1 MAANRGARTF
11 LSVFL
16 LCCWQGAELQPIK
29 TTSGPITE
37 GSLNST
43 TENIPEALD
52 EILAQEILEPKTSAV
67 SETSPRPRSSIPT
80 TVQTKEINAG
90 IDENYQE
97 EAFEN
102 YHEVLENI
110 EHLPTKEESG
120 KNDRSTVANL
130 HDHSSQTK
138 HEPPSSPEGKESSN
152 DDVYGKLSVLDKI
165 LENIGQS
172 EGSLE
177 LTGKWPLISRS
188 LARLRWRKN
197 ATCN

>member
-1 MAANRGARTF
+1 MAVNRGVETF

-16 LCCWQGAELQPIK
+16 LCCWQGTELQPIK

-67 SETSPRPRSSIPT
+67 SAISPRPRSSIPT
-80 TVQTKEINAG
+80 TVQTKEINSG

-97 EAFEN
+97 DAFEN

-110 EHLPTKEESG
+110 EHLSTKEKSG
-120 KNDRSTVANL
+120 KN
-130 HDHSSQTK
+130 
-138 HEPPSSPEGKESSN
+138 E
-152 DDVYGKLSVLDKI
+152 
-165 LENIGQS
+165 
-172 EGSLE
+172 
-177 LTGKWPLISRS
+177 
-188 LARLRWRKN
+188 ARLRTFMTTALRLSMGHPCLLKERRVQTMMSMGN
-197 ATCN
+197 

>member
-1 MAANRGARTF
+1 GEAEDLPSREGPPPVTGGTMAANRGSRTF

-67 SETSPRPRSSIPT
+67 SETSPRPRSSILT

-120 KNDRSTVANL
+120 KN
-130 HDHSSQTK
+130 
-138 HEPPSSPEGKESSN
+138 E
-152 DDVYGKLSVLDKI
+152 
-165 LENIGQS
+165 
-172 EGSLE
+172 
-177 LTGKWPLISRS
+177 
-188 LARLRWRKN
+188 ARLQTFMTTALRLSMSHPRLLKERGVQTMMCMGNCLFWTKSLK
-197 ATCN
+197 T

>member
-1 MAANRGARTF
+1 MAVNRGVETF

-16 LCCWQGAELQPIK
+16 LCCWQGTELQPIK

-67 SETSPRPRSSIPT
+67 SAISPRPRSSIPT
-80 TVQTKEINAG
+80 TVQTKEINSG

-97 EAFEN
+97 DAFEN

-110 EHLPTKEESG
+110 EHLSTKEKSG

-138 HEPPSSPEGKESSN
+138 HGPPLSPEGKESSN
-152 DDVYGKLSVLDKI
+152 NDVYGKLTVLDKI

-172 EGSLE
+172 EGGLE
-177 LTGKWPLISRS
+177 LTESIF
-188 LARLRWRKN
+188 
-197 ATCN
+197 